1 MRTFYFKARNIG
13 PEKYLT
19 YTMGEETELDEDVLD
34 YCEENNVKELID
46 IIYEEDDDYDYL
58 TYDITDKKSLSE
70 LISEEISGEQALFI
84 VRNVA
89 GNLISIKEQAIHLSY
104 ILLNREYV
112 YVGDN
117 NDIFFICVPIENKGS
132 LSVEFKGFLRQLLAN
147 MKYNVDE
154 DLNYVGKLLTYI
166 NSDSFNLRGLIGLTE
181 ALMEEAGID
190 YDEAGTIE
198 AEGVEVVSTKPEEEV
213 KPESSVTD
221 FMSDADDVPLPEI
234 GDDEEEEPEKVSED
248 VQKEDS
254 EELESILPAGMK
266 IEETSKKESED
277 SASEKAE
284 PAEPVA
290 EAKEPA
296 MEDVVPDIKEDTASE
311 APDKAETPADV
322 EKAENAIEDIDK
334 VSEAQEKETIEAQ
347 SADKEPEHIPEI
359 AVENVIEPAPEE
371 NSDEKPKQEKKE
383 TPESEAKLEF
393 ISEPEAVKSAPA
405 KKEEDLDVIK
415 NKIKQLVG
423 DVPQAKTTN
432 DDSKTVKTLE
442 DLSNMLDA
450 GKNTPKKNVVKV
462 NRAAIIQSIAE
473 HEAETAELSEEELE
487 NAKSEHRDEPVEN
500 EKPAEAQ
507 KVNTLL
513 NAPKAMPYLI
523 RVNTE
528 ERIMLNKATFKIGK
542 ASRGVDY
549 SVSGNG
555 AVSRQHAVITQKD
568 GVCYIKDNKSTN
580 HTYVNDKEVEEG
592 KEEILTHDS
601 IIRLGDEEFL
611 FKIR

>member
-13 PEKYLT
+13 QEKYLT

-34 YCEENNVKELID
+34 YCEENDVKELVD

-58 TYDITDKKSLSE
+58 TYDITNKVSLKE
-70 LISEEISGEQALFI
+70 MMADEISTEQVLFI

-117 NDIFFICVPIENKGS
+117 NDVFFICVPVENKGS

-154 DLNYVGKLLTYI
+154 DLSFVGKLLTYI
-166 NSDSFNLRGLIGLTE
+166 NGDNFNLRGLVGLTE
-181 ALMEEAGID
+181 ALMEEAGI
-190 YDEAGTIE
+190 EHEEVGTIE
-198 AEGVEVVSTKPEEEV
+198 TEGVEVVNEAPESVEEE
-213 KPESSVTD
+213 KTESAVTD
-221 FMSDADDVPLPEI
+221 FMNGADDVPLPEI
-234 GDDEEEEPEKVSED
+234 GDDEADEEEEPEAED
-248 VQKEDS
+248 

-266 IEETSKKESED
+266 VAKES
-277 SASEKAE
+277 
-284 PAEPVA
+284 V
-290 EAKEPA
+290 
-296 MEDVVPDIKEDTASE
+296 
-311 APDKAETPADV
+311 
-322 EKAENAIEDIDK
+322 IEDIDNINTVPFGVK
-334 VSEAQEKETIEAQ
+334 ESDDTAENVAESKLSLKDKAKEGIADIEKAVVQPVKEKTVEETADTEKTVVQPVTDEKIETIEIPGIKVDVDMPE
-347 SADKEPEHIPEI
+347 DKAEEPKL
-359 AVENVIEPAPEE
+359 EPV
-371 NSDEKPKQEKKE
+371 S
-383 TPESEAKLEF
+383 TPEP
-393 ISEPEAVKSAPA
+393 IAPKPRPF

-415 NKIKQLVG
+415 NKIKELVG
-423 DVPQAKTTN
+423 DVPAAKTT
-432 DDSKTVKTLE
+432 DDPKKIKTLA
-442 DLSNMLDA
+442 DLEEMFDTS
-450 GKNTPKKNVVKV
+450 KNQPPKKNVVKV

-473 HEAETAELSEEELE
+473 HEAETEELSEEELNKPASEKVEEIKE
-487 NAKSEHRDEPVEN
+487 NVEEKEKAPEPV
-500 EKPAEAQ
+500 KT
-507 KVNTLL
+507 NTLL

-555 AVSRQHAVITQKD
+555 AISRQHAVITQKD

-601 IIRLGDEEFL
+601 IIKLGDEEFL

>member
-89 GNLISIKEQAIHLSY
+89 GNLICIKEQAIHLSY

>member
-13 PEKYLT
+13 QEKYLT

-34 YCEENNVKELID
+34 YCEDNDVKELID

-58 TYDITDKKSLSE
+58 TYDVTGKKTLNE
-70 LISEEISGEQALFI
+70 LIKEEVTNEQALFL
-84 VRNVA
+84 VRNIA

-117 NDIFFICVPIENKGS
+117 NEVSFICVPIENKGS

-147 MKYNVDE
+147 MKYDVEE
-154 DLNYVGKLLTYI
+154 DLNFVGKLLTYI
-166 NSDSFNLRGLIGLTE
+166 NSDNFNLRGLVGLAE
-181 ALMEEAGID
+181 ALMEEAGIE

-198 AEGVEVVSTKPEEEV
+198 TEGVEVVSAEPEEEE
-213 KPESSVTD
+213 KPDNKMAE
-221 FMSDADDVPLPEI
+221 FMQDDNDVPLPEI
-234 GDDEEEEPEKVSED
+234 GDDEPEEEEEPEEVE
-248 VQKEDS
+248 
-254 EELESILPAGMK
+254 EELESILPAGME
-266 IEETSKKESED
+266 I
-277 SASEKAE
+277 
-284 PAEPVA
+284 
-290 EAKEPA
+290 
-296 MEDVVPDIKEDTASE
+296 
-311 APDKAETPADV
+311 
-322 EKAENAIEDIDK
+322 
-334 VSEAQEKETIEAQ
+334 
-347 SADKEPEHIPEI
+347 PEQIPEI
-359 AVENVIEPAPEE
+359 AVGDDLLKASLNSEPEPEIAPEPIPE
-371 NSDEKPKQEKKE
+371 VKIE
-383 TPESEAKLEF
+383 PESEPE
-393 ISEPEAVKSAPA
+393 SEPEAEAVSESAPEPFEQPEPQA
-405 KKEEDLDVIK
+405 PIKQEVEPIAKPQPVKKKEEDLDVIK
-415 NKIKQLVG
+415 NKIKELVG
-423 DVPQAKTTN
+423 DVPPAKQAN
-432 DDSKTVKTLE
+432 DDPKAVKTLA
-442 DLSNMLDA
+442 DLEEMIEANKA
-450 GKNTPKKNVVKV
+450 PAPKKNVVKV

-473 HEAETAELSEEELE
+473 HEAETEELSEEEL
-487 NAKSEHRDEPVEN
+487 NKSGSEEVSVKEEKTVEE
-500 EKPAEAQ
+500 EKSAETVKA
-507 KVNTLL
+507 NTLL

-555 AVSRQHAVITQKD
+555 AISRQHAVITQKD

-601 IIRLGDEEFL
+601 IIKLGDEEFL

>member
-13 PEKYLT
+13 QEKYLT

-34 YCEENNVKELID
+34 YCEENEVKELVD

-58 TYDITDKKSLSE
+58 TYDITDKVSLKDLMADEVSSE
-70 LISEEISGEQALFI
+70 QVLFI

-112 YVGDN
+112 YVGKN
-117 NDIFFICVPIENKGS
+117 NDVFFICVPVENKGS

-154 DLNYVGKLLTYI
+154 DLSFVGKLLTYI
-166 NSDSFNLRGLIGLTE
+166 NGDNFNLRGLVGLTE
-181 ALMEEAGID
+181 ALMEEAGIEHE
-190 YDEAGTIE
+190 EAGTIE
-198 AEGVEVVSTKPEEEV
+198 TEGVEIVNEAPEKEVEE
-213 KPESSVTD
+213 KAESKVTD
-221 FMSDADDVPLPEI
+221 FMSDVDDEPLPEI
-234 GDDEEEEPEKVSED
+234 GDDETDEEEEPPVD
-248 VQKEDS
+248 DG
-254 EELESILPAGMK
+254 ELESILPAGMK
-266 IEETSKKESED
+266 APET
-277 SASEKAE
+277 
-284 PAEPVA
+284 
-290 EAKEPA
+290 
-296 MEDVVPDIKEDTASE
+296 
-311 APDKAETPADV
+311 ET
-322 EKAENAIEDIDK
+322 ENVIEDIDNIHNNEEVEPVEEK
-334 VSEAQEKETIEAQ
+334 AEATEKEAESVEETTEKAAVEDIQAPPETAEEKAEEVIKEASEDEETQ
-347 SADKEPEHIPEI
+347 KAEETASDVKDEPAEIPEI
-359 AVENVIEPAPEE
+359 TVTEDILKKTEEEP
-371 NSDEKPKQEKKE
+371 
-383 TPESEAKLEF
+383 KLEP
-393 ISEPEAVKSAPA
+393 ISKPEDAPKPAPA

-423 DVPQAKTTN
+423 DVPTAKTT
-432 DDSKTVKTLE
+432 DDPKKVKTLA
-442 DLSNMLDA
+442 DLEEMLDTS
-450 GKNTPKKNVVKV
+450 KNQPPKKNVVKV

-473 HEAETAELSEEELE
+473 HEAETEELSEEDLNKAKTEK
-487 NAKSEHRDEPVEN
+487 NADTKEAVAQET
-500 EKPAEAQ
+500 KPAEPV
-507 KVNTLL
+507 KSNTLL

-528 ERIMLNKATFKIGK
+528 ERIMLNKAVFKIGK

-555 AVSRQHAVITQKD
+555 AVSRQHAIITQKD

-601 IIRLGDEEFL
+601 TIKLGDEEFL

>member
-13 PEKYLT
+13 QEKYLT

-34 YCEENNVKELID
+34 YCEENDVKELVD

-58 TYDITDKKSLSE
+58 TYDITNKVSLKE
-70 LISEEISGEQALFI
+70 MMADEISTEQVLFI

-117 NDIFFICVPIENKGS
+117 NDVFFICVPVENKGS

-154 DLNYVGKLLTYI
+154 DLSFVGKLLTYI
-166 NSDSFNLRGLIGLTE
+166 NGDNFNLRGLVGLTE
-181 ALMEEAGID
+181 ALMEEAGI
-190 YDEAGTIE
+190 EHEEVGTIE
-198 AEGVEVVSTKPEEEV
+198 TEGVEVVNEAPESVEEE
-213 KPESSVTD
+213 KTESAVTD
-221 FMSDADDVPLPEI
+221 FMNGADDVPLPEI
-234 GDDEEEEPEKVSED
+234 GDDEADEEEEPEAED
-248 VQKEDS
+248 G
-254 EELESILPAGMK
+254 ELESILPAGMK
-266 IEETSKKESED
+266 VAKES
-277 SASEKAE
+277 
-284 PAEPVA
+284 V
-290 EAKEPA
+290 
-296 MEDVVPDIKEDTASE
+296 
-311 APDKAETPADV
+311 
-322 EKAENAIEDIDK
+322 IEDIDNINTVPFGVK
-334 VSEAQEKETIEAQ
+334 ESDDTAENVAESKLSLKDKAKEGIADIEKAVVQPVKEKTVEETADTEKTVVQPVTDEKIETIEIPGIKVGVDMPE
-347 SADKEPEHIPEI
+347 DKAEEPKF
-359 AVENVIEPAPEE
+359 EPV
-371 NSDEKPKQEKKE
+371 S
-383 TPESEAKLEF
+383 TPE
-393 ISEPEAVKSAPA
+393 PVAPKPRPV

-415 NKIKQLVG
+415 NKIKELVG
-423 DVPQAKTTN
+423 DVPAAKTT
-432 DDSKTVKTLE
+432 DDPKKIKTLA
-442 DLSNMLDA
+442 DLEEMFDTS
-450 GKNTPKKNVVKV
+450 KNQPPKKNVVKV

-473 HEAETAELSEEELE
+473 HEAETEELSEEELNKPASEKVEEIKE
-487 NAKSEHRDEPVEN
+487 NVEEKEKAPEPV
-500 EKPAEAQ
+500 KT
-507 KVNTLL
+507 NTLL

-555 AVSRQHAVITQKD
+555 AISRQHAVITQKD

-601 IIRLGDEEFL
+601 IIKLGDEEFL

>member
-13 PEKYLT
+13 QEKYLT

-34 YCEENNVKELID
+34 YCEENDVKELVD

-58 TYDITDKKSLSE
+58 TYDITNKVSLKE
-70 LISEEISGEQALFI
+70 MMADEISTEQVLFI

-112 YVGDN
+112 YVGNN
-117 NDIFFICVPIENKGS
+117 NDVFFICVPVENKGS

-154 DLNYVGKLLTYI
+154 DLSFVGKLLTYI
-166 NSDSFNLRGLIGLTE
+166 NGDNFNLRGLVGLTE
-181 ALMEEAGID
+181 ALMEEAGI
-190 YDEAGTIE
+190 EHEEVGTIE
-198 AEGVEVVSTKPEEEV
+198 TEGVEVVNEAPESVEEE
-213 KPESSVTD
+213 KTESAVTD
-221 FMSDADDVPLPEI
+221 FMNGVDDVPLPEI
-234 GDDEEEEPEKVSED
+234 GDDEADEEEEPEAED
-248 VQKEDS
+248 

-266 IEETSKKESED
+266 VAKES
-277 SASEKAE
+277 
-284 PAEPVA
+284 V
-290 EAKEPA
+290 
-296 MEDVVPDIKEDTASE
+296 
-311 APDKAETPADV
+311 
-322 EKAENAIEDIDK
+322 IEDIDNINTVPFGVK
-334 VSEAQEKETIEAQ
+334 ESDDTAENVAESKLSLKDKAKEGIADIEKAVVQPVKEKTVEETADTEKTVVQPVTDEKIETIEIPGIKVDVDMPE
-347 SADKEPEHIPEI
+347 DKAEEPKL
-359 AVENVIEPAPEE
+359 EPV
-371 NSDEKPKQEKKE
+371 S
-383 TPESEAKLEF
+383 TPEP
-393 ISEPEAVKSAPA
+393 IAPKPRPV

-415 NKIKQLVG
+415 NKIKELVG
-423 DVPQAKTTN
+423 DVPAAKTT
-432 DDSKTVKTLE
+432 DDPKKIKTLA
-442 DLSNMLDA
+442 DLEEMFDTS
-450 GKNTPKKNVVKV
+450 KNQPPKKNVVKV

-473 HEAETAELSEEELE
+473 HEAETEELSEEELNKPTSEKVEEIKE
-487 NAKSEHRDEPVEN
+487 NVEEEEKTPEPV
-500 EKPAEAQ
+500 KT
-507 KVNTLL
+507 NTLL

-555 AVSRQHAVITQKD
+555 AISRQHAVITQKD

-601 IIRLGDEEFL
+601 IIKLGDEEFL

>member
-13 PEKYLT
+13 QEKYLT

-190 YDEAGTIE
+190 YEEAGTIE
-198 AEGVEVVSTKPEEEV
+198 TEGVEVVSTEPEEEV

>member
-13 PEKYLT
+13 QEKYLT

-34 YCEENNVKELID
+34 YCEENDVKELVD

-58 TYDITDKKSLSE
+58 TYDITNKVSLKD
-70 LISEEISGEQALFI
+70 LMANEISSEQALFI

-89 GNLISIKEQAIHLSY
+89 GNLISIKEQTIHLSY

-117 NDIFFICVPIENKGS
+117 NDVYFICVPVENKGS

-154 DLNYVGKLLTYI
+154 DLSFVGKLLTYI
-166 NSDSFNLRGLIGLTE
+166 NGDNFNLRGLVGLTE

-190 YDEAGTIE
+190 HEEVGTIE
-198 AEGVEVVSTKPEEEV
+198 TDGVEVVNSEPVSVEADDNQEE
-213 KPESSVTD
+213 KTESKVTD
-221 FMSDADDVPLPEI
+221 FMNDVDDEPLPEI
-234 GDDEEEEPEKVSED
+234 GDDDADEEDEPVAD
-248 VQKEDS
+248 D

-266 IEETSKKESED
+266 VEEND
-277 SASEKAE
+277 N
-284 PAEPVA
+284 V
-290 EAKEPA
+290 
-296 MEDVVPDIKEDTASE
+296 
-311 APDKAETPADV
+311 
-322 EKAENAIEDIDK
+322 IEDIDNISNTAK
-334 VSEAQEKETIEAQ
+334 AVESVPVIENETDDAEDKAKEAESAEESASVLESENASEAASDTKT
-347 SADKEPEHIPEI
+347 EPTEIPEI
-359 AVENVIEPAPEE
+359 AVGDDIL
-371 NSDEKPKQEKKE
+371 KKE
-383 TPESEAKLEF
+383 DEEPKLEPISTPEDAPK
-393 ISEPEAVKSAPA
+393 PAPA
-405 KKEEDLDVIK
+405 KKEENLDVIK
-415 NKIKQLVG
+415 NKIKELVG
-423 DVPQAKTTN
+423 DVPAAKTT
-432 DDSKTVKTLE
+432 DDPKKVKTLA
-442 DLSNMLDA
+442 DLEEMIDTS
-450 GKNTPKKNVVKV
+450 KNQPPKKNVVKV

-473 HEAETAELSEEELE
+473 HEAETEELTEEEL
-487 NAKSEHRDEPVEN
+487 NKPKVEKAPEVEEKN
-500 EKPAEAQ
+500 NVETKPAEPA
-507 KVNTLL
+507 KTNTLL

-555 AVSRQHAVITQKD
+555 AVSRQHAVIIQKD

-601 IIRLGDEEFL
+601 TIKLGDEEFL

>member
-13 PEKYLT
+13 QEKYLT

-34 YCEENNVKELID
+34 YCEENDVKELVD

-58 TYDITDKKSLSE
+58 TYDITNKVSLKE
-70 LISEEISGEQALFI
+70 MMADEISTEQVLFI

-117 NDIFFICVPIENKGS
+117 NDVFFICVPVENKGS

-154 DLNYVGKLLTYI
+154 DLSFVGKLLTYI
-166 NSDSFNLRGLIGLTE
+166 NGDNFNLRGLVGLTE
-181 ALMEEAGID
+181 ALMEEAGI
-190 YDEAGTIE
+190 EHEEVGTIE
-198 AEGVEVVSTKPEEEV
+198 TEGVEVVNEAPESVEEE
-213 KPESSVTD
+213 KTESAVTD
-221 FMSDADDVPLPEI
+221 FMNGADDVPLPEI
-234 GDDEEEEPEKVSED
+234 GDDEADEEEEPEAED
-248 VQKEDS
+248 G
-254 EELESILPAGMK
+254 ELESILPAGMK
-266 IEETSKKESED
+266 VAKES
-277 SASEKAE
+277 
-284 PAEPVA
+284 V
-290 EAKEPA
+290 
-296 MEDVVPDIKEDTASE
+296 
-311 APDKAETPADV
+311 
-322 EKAENAIEDIDK
+322 IEDIDNINTVPFGVK
-334 VSEAQEKETIEAQ
+334 ESDDTAENVAESKLSLKDKAKEGIEDIEKAVVQPVKEKTVEETADTEKTVVQPVTDEKIETIEIPGIKVGVDMPE
-347 SADKEPEHIPEI
+347 DKAEEPKL
-359 AVENVIEPAPEE
+359 EPV
-371 NSDEKPKQEKKE
+371 S
-383 TPESEAKLEF
+383 TPEP
-393 ISEPEAVKSAPA
+393 IAPKPRPV

-415 NKIKQLVG
+415 NKIKELVG
-423 DVPQAKTTN
+423 DVPAAKTT
-432 DDSKTVKTLE
+432 DDPKKIKTLA
-442 DLSNMLDA
+442 DLEEMFDTS
-450 GKNTPKKNVVKV
+450 KNQPPKKNVVKV

-473 HEAETAELSEEELE
+473 HEAETEELSEEELNKPTSEKVEEIKE
-487 NAKSEHRDEPVEN
+487 NVEEEEKTPEPV
-500 EKPAEAQ
+500 KT
-507 KVNTLL
+507 NTLL

-555 AVSRQHAVITQKD
+555 AISRQHAVITQKD

-601 IIRLGDEEFL
+601 IIKLGDEEFL

>member
-13 PEKYLT
+13 QEKYLT

-34 YCEENNVKELID
+34 YCEENDVKELVD

-58 TYDITDKKSLSE
+58 TYDITNKVSLKE
-70 LISEEISGEQALFI
+70 MMADEISTEQVLFI

-117 NDIFFICVPIENKGS
+117 NDVFFICVPVENKGS

-154 DLNYVGKLLTYI
+154 DLSFVGKLLTYI
-166 NSDSFNLRGLIGLTE
+166 NGDNFNLRGLVGLTE
-181 ALMEEAGID
+181 ALMEEAGI
-190 YDEAGTIE
+190 EHEEVGTIE
-198 AEGVEVVSTKPEEEV
+198 TEGVEVVNEAPESVEEE
-213 KPESSVTD
+213 KTESAVTD
-221 FMSDADDVPLPEI
+221 FMNGADDVPLPEI
-234 GDDEEEEPEKVSED
+234 GDDEADEEEEPEAED
-248 VQKEDS
+248 

-266 IEETSKKESED
+266 VAKES
-277 SASEKAE
+277 
-284 PAEPVA
+284 V
-290 EAKEPA
+290 
-296 MEDVVPDIKEDTASE
+296 
-311 APDKAETPADV
+311 
-322 EKAENAIEDIDK
+322 IEDIDNINTVPFGVK
-334 VSEAQEKETIEAQ
+334 ESDDTAENVAESKLSLKDKAKEGIADIEKTVVQPVKEKTVEETADTEKTVVQPVTDEKIETIEIPGIKVGVDMPE
-347 SADKEPEHIPEI
+347 DKAEEPKL
-359 AVENVIEPAPEE
+359 EPV
-371 NSDEKPKQEKKE
+371 S
-383 TPESEAKLEF
+383 TPEP
-393 ISEPEAVKSAPA
+393 IAPKPRPF

-415 NKIKQLVG
+415 NKIKELVG
-423 DVPQAKTTN
+423 DVPAAKTT
-432 DDSKTVKTLE
+432 DDPKKIKTLA
-442 DLSNMLDA
+442 DLEEMFDTS
-450 GKNTPKKNVVKV
+450 KNQQPKKNVVKV

-473 HEAETAELSEEELE
+473 HEAETEELSEEELNKPASEKVEEIKE
-487 NAKSEHRDEPVEN
+487 NVEEKEKAPEPV
-500 EKPAEAQ
+500 KT
-507 KVNTLL
+507 NTLL

-555 AVSRQHAVITQKD
+555 AISRQHAVITQKD

-601 IIRLGDEEFL
+601 IIKLGDEEFL

>member
-13 PEKYLT
+13 QEKYLT

-34 YCEENNVKELID
+34 YCEENDVKELVD

-58 TYDITDKKSLSE
+58 TYDITNKVSLKE
-70 LISEEISGEQALFI
+70 MMADEISTEQVLFI

-117 NDIFFICVPIENKGS
+117 NDVFFICVPVENKGS

-154 DLNYVGKLLTYI
+154 DLSFVGKLLTYI
-166 NSDSFNLRGLIGLTE
+166 NGDNFNLRGLVGLTE
-181 ALMEEAGID
+181 ALMEEAGI
-190 YDEAGTIE
+190 EHEEVGTIE
-198 AEGVEVVSTKPEEEV
+198 TEGVEVVNEAPESVEEE
-213 KPESSVTD
+213 KTESAVTD
-221 FMSDADDVPLPEI
+221 FMNGADDVPLPEI
-234 GDDEEEEPEKVSED
+234 GDDEADEEEEPEAED
-248 VQKEDS
+248 

-266 IEETSKKESED
+266 VAKES
-277 SASEKAE
+277 
-284 PAEPVA
+284 V
-290 EAKEPA
+290 
-296 MEDVVPDIKEDTASE
+296 
-311 APDKAETPADV
+311 
-322 EKAENAIEDIDK
+322 IEDIDNINTVPFGVK
-334 VSEAQEKETIEAQ
+334 ESDDTAENVAESKLSLKDKAKEGIADIEKAVVQPVKEKTVEETADTEKTVVQPVTDEKIETIEIPGIKVGVDMPE
-347 SADKEPEHIPEI
+347 DKAEEPKL
-359 AVENVIEPAPEE
+359 EPV
-371 NSDEKPKQEKKE
+371 S
-383 TPESEAKLEF
+383 TPEP
-393 ISEPEAVKSAPA
+393 IAPKPRPF

-415 NKIKQLVG
+415 NKIKELVG
-423 DVPQAKTTN
+423 DVPAAKTT
-432 DDSKTVKTLE
+432 DDPKKIKTLA
-442 DLSNMLDA
+442 DLEEMFDTS
-450 GKNTPKKNVVKV
+450 KNQPPKKNVVKV

-473 HEAETAELSEEELE
+473 HEAETEELSEEELNKPTSEKVEEIKE
-487 NAKSEHRDEPVEN
+487 NVEEEEKTPEPV
-500 EKPAEAQ
+500 KT
-507 KVNTLL
+507 NTLL

-555 AVSRQHAVITQKD
+555 AISRQHAVITQKD

-601 IIRLGDEEFL
+601 IIKLGDEEFL

>member
-13 PEKYLT
+13 QEKYLT

-34 YCEENNVKELID
+34 YCEENDVKELVD

-58 TYDITDKKSLSE
+58 TYDITNKVSLKE
-70 LISEEISGEQALFI
+70 MMADEISTEQVLFI

-117 NDIFFICVPIENKGS
+117 NDVFFICVPVENKGS

-154 DLNYVGKLLTYI
+154 DLSFVGKLLTYI
-166 NSDSFNLRGLIGLTE
+166 NGDNFNLRGLVGLTE
-181 ALMEEAGID
+181 ALMEEAGI
-190 YDEAGTIE
+190 EHEEVGTIE
-198 AEGVEVVSTKPEEEV
+198 TEGVEVVNEAPESVEEE
-213 KPESSVTD
+213 KTESAVTD
-221 FMSDADDVPLPEI
+221 FMNGADDVPLPEI
-234 GDDEEEEPEKVSED
+234 GDDEADEEEEPEAED
-248 VQKEDS
+248 

-266 IEETSKKESED
+266 VAKES
-277 SASEKAE
+277 
-284 PAEPVA
+284 V
-290 EAKEPA
+290 
-296 MEDVVPDIKEDTASE
+296 
-311 APDKAETPADV
+311 
-322 EKAENAIEDIDK
+322 IEDIDNINTVPFGVK
-334 VSEAQEKETIEAQ
+334 ESDDTAENVAESKLSLKDKAKEGIADIEKAVVQPVKEKTVEETADTEKTVVQPVTDEKIETIEIPGIKVDVDMPE
-347 SADKEPEHIPEI
+347 DKAEEPKL
-359 AVENVIEPAPEE
+359 EPV
-371 NSDEKPKQEKKE
+371 S
-383 TPESEAKLEF
+383 TPEP
-393 ISEPEAVKSAPA
+393 IAPKPRPV

-415 NKIKQLVG
+415 NKIKELVG
-423 DVPQAKTTN
+423 DVPAAKTT
-432 DDSKTVKTLE
+432 DDPKKIKTLA
-442 DLSNMLDA
+442 DLEEMFDTS
-450 GKNTPKKNVVKV
+450 KNQQPKKNVVKV

-473 HEAETAELSEEELE
+473 HEAETEELSEEELNKPTSEKVEEIKE
-487 NAKSEHRDEPVEN
+487 NVEEEEKAPEPV
-500 EKPAEAQ
+500 KT
-507 KVNTLL
+507 NTLL

-555 AVSRQHAVITQKD
+555 AISRQHAVITQKD

-601 IIRLGDEEFL
+601 IIKLGDEEFL

>member
-13 PEKYLT
+13 QEKYLT

-34 YCEENNVKELID
+34 YCEENAVKELVD

-58 TYDITDKKSLSE
+58 TYDITGKKSLKDLMTGEVSSE
-70 LISEEISGEQALFI
+70 QVLFI

-117 NDIFFICVPIENKGS
+117 NEVFFICVPVENKGS

-147 MKYNVDE
+147 MKYDVDE
-154 DLNYVGKLLTYI
+154 DLSFVGKLLTYI
-166 NSDSFNLRGLIGLTE
+166 NGDSFNLRGLIGLTE
-181 ALMEEAGID
+181 ALMEEAGI
-190 YDEAGTIE
+190 EHEEVGTIE
-198 AEGVEVVSTKPEEEV
+198 TEGVEVVNVEPDEEKSE
-213 KPESSVTD
+213 KTESNVTD
-221 FMSDADDVPLPEI
+221 FMKGADDVPLPEI
-234 GDDEEEEPEKVSED
+234 GDDETDEDEEPETAE
-248 VQKEDS
+248 

-266 IEETSKKESED
+266 VDENVIEDLDKLPDDNEKTETESASDAETEKNDLDKVEEAESMKPEESED
-277 SASEKAE
+277 K
-284 PAEPVA
+284 
-290 EAKEPA
+290 
-296 MEDVVPDIKEDTASE
+296 I
-311 APDKAETPADV
+311 ETV
-322 EKAENAIEDIDK
+322 K
-334 VSEAQEKETIEAQ
+334 
-347 SADKEPEHIPEI
+347 IPEI
-359 AVENVIEPAPEE
+359 AVDDDILKNDDEP
-371 NSDEKPKQEKKE
+371 
-383 TPESEAKLEF
+383 KLEP
-393 ISEPEAVKSAPA
+393 IAEPEVKPQPA
-405 KKEEDLDVIK
+405 FKKEEDLDVIK
-415 NKIKQLVG
+415 NKIKELVG
-423 DVPQAKTTN
+423 DVPTAKTT
-432 DDSKTVKTLE
+432 DDDPKKVKTLA
-442 DLSNMLDA
+442 DLENMMDA
-450 GKNTPKKNVVKV
+450 NKAQTPKKNVVKV

-473 HEAETAELSEEELE
+473 HEAETEELSEEEL
-487 NAKSEHRDEPVEN
+487 NKAKSSVSSEVEENN
-500 EKPAEAQ
+500 EVEIKTEEEKTTDAA
-507 KVNTLL
+507 KANSLL

-528 ERIMLNKATFKIGK
+528 ERIMLNKAAFKIGK

-555 AVSRQHAVITQKD
+555 AVSRQHAIIIQKD

-601 IIRLGDEEFL
+601 TIKLGDEEFL

>member
-13 PEKYLT
+13 QEKYLT

-34 YCEENNVKELID
+34 YCEENDVKELVD

-58 TYDITDKKSLSE
+58 TYDITNKVSLKE
-70 LISEEISGEQALFI
+70 MMADEISTEQALFI

-117 NDIFFICVPIENKGS
+117 NDVFFICVPVENKGS

-154 DLNYVGKLLTYI
+154 DLSFVGKLLTYI
-166 NSDSFNLRGLIGLTE
+166 NGDNFNLRGLVGLTE
-181 ALMEEAGID
+181 ALMEEAGI
-190 YDEAGTIE
+190 EHEEVGTIE
-198 AEGVEVVSTKPEEEV
+198 TEGVEVVNEAPESVEEE
-213 KPESSVTD
+213 KTESAVTD
-221 FMSDADDVPLPEI
+221 FMNGVDDVPLPEI
-234 GDDEEEEPEKVSED
+234 GDDEADEEEEPEAED
-248 VQKEDS
+248 

-266 IEETSKKESED
+266 VAKES
-277 SASEKAE
+277 
-284 PAEPVA
+284 V
-290 EAKEPA
+290 
-296 MEDVVPDIKEDTASE
+296 
-311 APDKAETPADV
+311 
-322 EKAENAIEDIDK
+322 IEDIDNINTVPFGVK
-334 VSEAQEKETIEAQ
+334 ESDDTAENVAESKLSLKDKAKEGIADIEKAVVQPVKEKTVEETADTEKTVVQPVTDEKIETIEIPGIKVGVDMPE
-347 SADKEPEHIPEI
+347 DKAEEPEL
-359 AVENVIEPAPEE
+359 EPV
-371 NSDEKPKQEKKE
+371 S
-383 TPESEAKLEF
+383 TPEP
-393 ISEPEAVKSAPA
+393 IAPKPRPV

-415 NKIKQLVG
+415 NKIKELVG
-423 DVPQAKTTN
+423 DVPAAKTT
-432 DDSKTVKTLE
+432 DDPKKIKTLA
-442 DLSNMLDA
+442 DLEEMFDTS
-450 GKNTPKKNVVKV
+450 KNQPPKKNVVKV

-473 HEAETAELSEEELE
+473 HEAETEELSEEELNKPASEKVEEIKE
-487 NAKSEHRDEPVEN
+487 NVEEKEKAPEPV
-500 EKPAEAQ
+500 KT
-507 KVNTLL
+507 NTLL

-555 AVSRQHAVITQKD
+555 AISRQHAVITQKD

-601 IIRLGDEEFL
+601 IIKLGDEEFL

>member
-13 PEKYLT
+13 QEKYLT

-34 YCEENNVKELID
+34 YCEENDVKELVD

-58 TYDITDKKSLSE
+58 TYDITNKVSLKE
-70 LISEEISGEQALFI
+70 MMADEISTEQVLFI

-117 NDIFFICVPIENKGS
+117 NDVFFICVPVENKGS

-154 DLNYVGKLLTYI
+154 DLSFVGKLLTYI
-166 NSDSFNLRGLIGLTE
+166 NGDNFNLRGLVGLTE
-181 ALMEEAGID
+181 ALMEEAGI
-190 YDEAGTIE
+190 EHEEVGTIE
-198 AEGVEVVSTKPEEEV
+198 TEGVEVVNEAPESVEEE
-213 KPESSVTD
+213 KTESAVTD
-221 FMSDADDVPLPEI
+221 FMNGADDVPLPEI
-234 GDDEEEEPEKVSED
+234 GDDEADEEEEPEAED
-248 VQKEDS
+248 

-266 IEETSKKESED
+266 VAKES
-277 SASEKAE
+277 
-284 PAEPVA
+284 V
-290 EAKEPA
+290 
-296 MEDVVPDIKEDTASE
+296 
-311 APDKAETPADV
+311 
-322 EKAENAIEDIDK
+322 IEDIDNINTVPFGVK
-334 VSEAQEKETIEAQ
+334 ESDDTAENVAESKLSLKDKAKEGIADIEKTVVQPVKEKTVEETADTEKTVVQPVTDEKIETIEIPGIKVDVDMPE
-347 SADKEPEHIPEI
+347 DKAEEPKL
-359 AVENVIEPAPEE
+359 EPV
-371 NSDEKPKQEKKE
+371 S
-383 TPESEAKLEF
+383 TPEP
-393 ISEPEAVKSAPA
+393 IAPKPRPV

-415 NKIKQLVG
+415 NKIKELVG
-423 DVPQAKTTN
+423 DVPAAKTT
-432 DDSKTVKTLE
+432 DDPKKIKTLA
-442 DLSNMLDA
+442 DLEEMFDTS
-450 GKNTPKKNVVKV
+450 KNQPPKKNVVKV

-473 HEAETAELSEEELE
+473 HEAETEELSEEELNKPASEKVEEIKE
-487 NAKSEHRDEPVEN
+487 NVEEKEKAPEPV
-500 EKPAEAQ
+500 KT
-507 KVNTLL
+507 NTLL

-555 AVSRQHAVITQKD
+555 AISRQHAVITQKD

-601 IIRLGDEEFL
+601 IIKLGDEEFL

>member
-13 PEKYLT
+13 QEKYLT

-34 YCEENNVKELID
+34 YCEDNDVKELVD

-58 TYDITDKKSLSE
+58 TYDITGKQSLNE
-70 LISEEISGEQALFI
+70 LMADEVSSEQALFI

-89 GNLISIKEQAIHLSY
+89 GNLISVKEQAIQLSY

-117 NDIFFICVPIENKGS
+117 NDIFFICVPVENKGS

-154 DLNYVGKLLTYI
+154 DLSFVGKLLTYI
-166 NSDSFNLRGLIGLTE
+166 NGDNFNLRGLVGLTE

-190 YDEAGTIE
+190 YEEAGTIE
-198 AEGVEVVSTKPEEEV
+198 TDGVEIVNSEPEEEPDQET
-213 KPESSVTD
+213 KEAGNVTD
-221 FMSDADDVPLPEI
+221 FMSDADDEPLPEI
-234 GDDEEEEPEKVSED
+234 GDDETDEEEEPEPVD
-248 VQKEDS
+248 
-254 EELESILPAGMK
+254 EELDSILPTGMK
-266 IEETSKKESED
+266 FDESENVIENID
-277 SASEKAE
+277 DIGQTKQTENVPTVEVNEAVQDAPAAEESKAVEDVSATEESKAVEDIPTVAQTE
-284 PAEPVA
+284 PAE
-290 EAKEPA
+290 
-296 MEDVVPDIKEDTASE
+296 
-311 APDKAETPADV
+311 
-322 EKAENAIEDIDK
+322 
-334 VSEAQEKETIEAQ
+334 
-347 SADKEPEHIPEI
+347 IPEI
-359 AVENVIEPAPEE
+359 AVGDDFKPAAEAVTESKEEPEI
-371 NSDEKPKQEKKE
+371 
-383 TPESEAKLEF
+383 KLEP
-393 ISEPEAVKSAPA
+393 ISKPEDVPPVKPV

-415 NKIKQLVG
+415 NKIKELVG
-423 DVPQAKTTN
+423 DVPTAKTTN
-432 DDSKTVKTLE
+432 DDPKKVKTLA
-442 DLSNMLDA
+442 DLENMLEENKKPA
-450 GKNTPKKNVVKV
+450 PKKNVVKV

-473 HEAETAELSEEELE
+473 HEAETEELSEEEL
-487 NAKSEHRDEPVEN
+487 NKSKDNQTTDSKSEVKAEEKTEEAAPEPVKTN
-500 EKPAEAQ
+500 S
-507 KVNTLL
+507 LL

-555 AVSRQHAVITQKD
+555 AVSRQHAVIIQKD

-601 IIRLGDEEFL
+601 IIKLGDEEFL

>member
-13 PEKYLT
+13 QEKYLT

-34 YCEENNVKELID
+34 YCEENDVKELVD

-58 TYDITDKKSLSE
+58 TYDITNKVSLKE
-70 LISEEISGEQALFI
+70 MMADEISTEQALFI

-117 NDIFFICVPIENKGS
+117 NDVFFICVPVENKGS

-154 DLNYVGKLLTYI
+154 DLSFVGKLLTYI
-166 NSDSFNLRGLIGLTE
+166 NGDNFNLRGLVGLTE
-181 ALMEEAGID
+181 ALMEEAGI
-190 YDEAGTIE
+190 EHEEVGTIE
-198 AEGVEVVSTKPEEEV
+198 TEGVEVVNEAPESVEEE
-213 KPESSVTD
+213 KTESAVTD
-221 FMSDADDVPLPEI
+221 FMNGADDVPLPEI
-234 GDDEEEEPEKVSED
+234 GDDEADEEEEPEAED
-248 VQKEDS
+248 

-266 IEETSKKESED
+266 VAKES
-277 SASEKAE
+277 
-284 PAEPVA
+284 V
-290 EAKEPA
+290 
-296 MEDVVPDIKEDTASE
+296 
-311 APDKAETPADV
+311 
-322 EKAENAIEDIDK
+322 IEDIDNINTVPFGVK
-334 VSEAQEKETIEAQ
+334 ESDDTAENVAESKLSLKDKAKEGIADIEKTVVQPVKEKTVEETADTEKTVVQPVTDEKIETIEIPGIKVGVDMPE
-347 SADKEPEHIPEI
+347 DKAEEPKL
-359 AVENVIEPAPEE
+359 EPV
-371 NSDEKPKQEKKE
+371 S
-383 TPESEAKLEF
+383 TPEP
-393 ISEPEAVKSAPA
+393 IAPKPRPF

-415 NKIKQLVG
+415 NKIKELVG
-423 DVPQAKTTN
+423 DVPAAKTT
-432 DDSKTVKTLE
+432 DDPKKIKTLA
-442 DLSNMLDA
+442 DLEEMFDTS
-450 GKNTPKKNVVKV
+450 KNQQPKKNVVKV

-473 HEAETAELSEEELE
+473 HEAETEELSEEELNKPTSEKVEEIKE
-487 NAKSEHRDEPVEN
+487 NVEEEEKAPEPV
-500 EKPAEAQ
+500 KT
-507 KVNTLL
+507 NTLL

-555 AVSRQHAVITQKD
+555 AISRQHAVITQKD

-601 IIRLGDEEFL
+601 IIKLGDEEFL